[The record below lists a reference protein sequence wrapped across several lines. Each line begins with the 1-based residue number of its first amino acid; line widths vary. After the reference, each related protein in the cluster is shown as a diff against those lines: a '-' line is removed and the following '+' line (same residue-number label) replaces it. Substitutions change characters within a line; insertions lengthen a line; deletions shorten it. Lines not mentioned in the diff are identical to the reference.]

1 MKIYLCYDIHSLS
14 IHGPLDP
21 LIENLLVFWQLLIE
35 HLLVRLHP
43 IIENLLYLCY
53 YIHSLDI
60 HLFFCIHSHFLIRLI
75 SGCKQTHICFLFII
89 DREYRR
95 DTISVYFVFV
105 TVILYYRPRYYL
117 GLFCFCYCYTLLF
130 IYLLFRQIV
139 ILCHTV
145 SQKLTII
152 SPSNFLCV
160 LSNVWRRADAKIRWP
175 LRMTLTRDLDLTI
188 NVHFGSYLSTCWTE
202 HLQIFTHAS

>member
-1 MKIYLCYDIHSLS
+1 MFSYIIQLYCLYLRVCYYGLYMSTGITISRQS
-14 IHGPLDP
+14 IPLAP
-21 LIENLLVFWQLLIE
+21 LVGAGRTQLVFPPKQLKRTLTFG
-35 HLLVRLHP
+35 LGDGRCKA
-43 IIENLLYLCY
+43 CY
-53 YIHSLDI
+53 YRPRFYL
-60 HLFFCIHSHFLIRLI
+60 
-75 SGCKQTHICFLFII
+75 GLFI
-89 DREYRR
+89 DR

-105 TVILYYRPRYYL
+105 TVILYYY
-117 GLFCFCYCYTLLF
+117 LF

-152 SPSNFLCV
+152 SKSNFLCI

-188 NVHFGSYLSTCWTE
+188 NVHFGPYLSTCWTE
-202 HLQIFTHAS
+202 HLQIFTQAS

>member
-1 MKIYLCYDIHSLS
+1 MRTLWPRSMKVWWFNRALCSLIHLSALRNLSLKPS
-14 IHGPLDP
+14 ANQHMLT
-21 LIENLLVFWQLLIE
+21 LKVIEGRSRSNRNLLTVACNCSR
-35 HLLVRLHP
+35 LV
-43 IIENLLYLCY
+43 
-53 YIHSLDI
+53 
-60 HLFFCIHSHFLIRLI
+60 
-75 SGCKQTHICFLFII
+75 I
-89 DREYRR
+89 DR

-105 TVILYYRPRYYL
+105 TVILYYY
-117 GLFCFCYCYTLLF
+117 LF

-152 SPSNFLCV
+152 SPSNFLCI

-188 NVHFGSYLSTCWTE
+188 NVHFGPYLSTCWTE
-202 HLQIFTHAS
+202 HLQIFTQVS